1 MKGIVTGG
9 RFMALVAV
17 LACTAVF
24 APGAIAAS
32 DSGGT
37 PCRTSAPRPGGEWP
51 SYGHDL
57 ANTRSQPDE
66 NALGPDAAGQL
77 KPAWTFSTASLGDP
91 SGFQSTP
98 VVDDGCVFAG
108 SSGGV
113 VYALDAGTGR
123 ALWHTK
129 LDVPTAGLGGAIV
142 GAPAVYKSVVIVLA
156 NLDGGPYAV
165 ALDKSTGAVRWRS
178 APVIQKAGY
187 YTNASP
193 VLAGDF
199 VVVGYSSPEG
209 DSTGQGGFALLDAST
224 GAIVKVT
231 PTIPPADQAK
241 GYAGGGLWTT
251 PAYDPSTRYLYF
263 GAGNPNSKT
272 VEHQNTNAILKIDLA
287 RSRPTF
293 GQIVAAYKGNVDQY
307 AEELQTLSHTPAC
320 AASDTPQFNYPLDD
334 PVCGQ
339 LDLDFGASPNLFT
352 SNGRTLVGEL
362 QKSGVY
368 HAARADTMGPAWTAL
383 VGVSCAA
390 CNAASTA
397 FDGSSIAGVGTP
409 GGAMFSLNRDSG
421 EKNWTIPIADG
432 VHYQSTST
440 AAGVLYTIDGN
451 GFLDVI
457 RASSGETLTR
467 RPMSQDTGAPMGG
480 QATSSGVAIAEHTVF
495 AAATG
500 GPASD
505 GSTAQQTSGFLIAYR
520 PSD

>member
-1 MKGIVTGG
+1 MKRIVTVG
-9 RFMALVAV
+9 RFTALFAVVAC
-17 LACTAVF
+17 AAICPTPAGAAGAPCKTTA
-24 APGAIAAS
+24 PL
-32 DSGGT
+32 
-37 PCRTSAPRPGGEWP
+37 PGGEWP

-57 ANTRSQPDE
+57 SNTRSQPDE
-66 NALGPDAAGQL
+66 SALGPDAAATL
-77 KPAWTFSTASLGDP
+77 SSSWTFSTASLGDP
-91 SGFQSTP
+91 SAFQSTP
-98 VVDDGCVFAG
+98 AVEDGCVFAG
-108 SSGGV
+108 STGGV
-113 VYALDAGTGR
+113 VYALDAATGR
-123 ALWHTK
+123 VLWHTK

-142 GAPAVYKSVVIVLA
+142 GAPAVSKNSVIVLA

-178 APVIQKAGY
+178 SPVIQKAGY

-193 VLAGDF
+193 VVAGDL

-209 DSTGQGGFALLDAST
+209 DSTGQGGFALLDAGT

-231 PTIPPADQAK
+231 PTIPPVDQAK

-293 GQIVAAYKGNVDQY
+293 GQIVAAYHGNVDQY
-307 AEELQTLSHTPAC
+307 AQELQTLSHTPAC
-320 AASDTPQFNYPLDD
+320 QVSDVEGFAWPLDD

-339 LDLDFGASPNLFT
+339 LDLDFGASPNLFK
-352 SNGRTLVGEL
+352 SDGRLLVGEL

-383 VGVSCAA
+383 VGLSCAA

-397 FDGSSIAGVGTP
+397 FDGNAIAGVGTP
-409 GGAMFSLNRDSG
+409 GGAMFSLNRDTG
-421 EKNWTIPIADG
+421 ARNWLNPIADG

-440 AAGVLYTIDGN
+440 AAGVLYTLDGN
-451 GFLDVI
+451 GFLDVV
-457 RASSGETLTR
+457 RADNGDSITR
-467 RPMSQDTGAPMGG
+467 RQMSGDTGAPMAG
-480 QATSSGVAIAEHTVF
+480 QTSSSGVAIAEHTVF

-500 GPASD
+500 GPLSD
-505 GSTAQQTSGFLIAYR
+505 GSQTSGFLIAYR
-520 PSD
+520 PSG